1 MDGALIGTREWCR
14 ICKAWRIVVD
24 DHEEAYLSGATYS
37 YNTTEHT
44 VRVLD
49 LGCDHSQEYEVGSKT
64 YRDAGA

>member
-49 LGCDHSQEYEVGSKT
+49 LGCDHSQ
-64 YRDAGA
+64 